1 MLNEYLTTS
10 EDTALF
16 IDTLAAVAPGTALRD
31 GLTRILK
38 GETGALIVLGTNDAV
53 EQMTGGGFTIDV
65 EFTATRLR
73 ELAKMDGAI
82 ILSANADRILR
93 AGVQLLPD
101 GSLPT
106 DETGTRH
113 RTADR
118 AAQQS
123 GLPVV
128 SVSKSMRPVA
138 LYVGGH
144 RLVVEESAA
153 ILSRANQA
161 LATLERYKY
170 RLDEV
175 SAVLSALEIEDM
187 VTARDVAAVAQR
199 LEMVRRIA
207 AEIADH
213 VVELGTDGR
222 LIALQH
228 EELVSGVDAGRVL
241 IVSDYAPVVE
251 GFIPVDAVL
260 GALYSLSPTDLLD
273 LELVAHTFGL
283 GGGFEGLDTPVS
295 PRGYRLLS
303 RVQRLPD
310 FAVERLVTHFGDAQ
324 RLLAAT
330 IDQLQAVDG
339 IGETRA
345 RSVRDGLS
353 RMVESNFR

>member
-1 MLNEYLTTS
+1 MLNEHLSTP
-10 EDTALF
+10 EDTTAF
-16 IDTLAAVAPGTALRD
+16 ITTLAAVAPGTILRD
-31 GLTRILK
+31 GLTRILM
-38 GETGALIVLGTNDAV
+38 GETGALIVLGTNDAI
-53 EQMTGGGFTIDV
+53 EHMTDGGFTIDV

-82 ILSANADRILR
+82 ILSPGADRILR

-101 GSLPT
+101 GAIPT

-118 AAQQS
+118 AAKQS

-128 SVSKSMRPVA
+128 SVSKSMRTVA
-138 LYVGGH
+138 LYVLGH
-144 RLVVEESAA
+144 RHVLEDSAA

-187 VTARDVAAVAQR
+187 VTVRDVAAAAQR

-207 AEIADH
+207 TEIADH

-222 LIALQH
+222 LISLQH
-228 EELVSGVDAGRVL
+228 DELVSGVDAGRVL
-241 IVSDYAPVVE
+241 IVRDYVPSVDGYVH
-251 GFIPVDAVL
+251 VDAAL
-260 GALYSLSPTDLLD
+260 GALYSLSTTDLLD
-273 LELVAHTFGL
+273 LELVANTFGI

-303 RVQRLPD
+303 RVPRLPD
-310 FAVERLVTHFGDAQ
+310 FAIERLVAHFGDVQ
-324 RLLAAT
+324 HLLAAT

-339 IGETRA
+339 IGDTRA

>member
-128 SVSKSMRPVA
+128 SVSKSMHTVA
-138 LYVGGH
+138 LYVRGH
-144 RLVVEESAA
+144 RHVVEESAA

-161 LATLERYKY
+161 LATLERYK
-170 RLDEV
+170 
-175 SAVLSALEIEDM
+175 
-187 VTARDVAAVAQR
+187 
-199 LEMVRRIA
+199 
-207 AEIADH
+207 
-213 VVELGTDGR
+213 
-222 LIALQH
+222 
-228 EELVSGVDAGRVL
+228 
-241 IVSDYAPVVE
+241 
-251 GFIPVDAVL
+251 
-260 GALYSLSPTDLLD
+260 
-273 LELVAHTFGL
+273 
-283 GGGFEGLDTPVS
+283 
-295 PRGYRLLS
+295 
-303 RVQRLPD
+303 
-310 FAVERLVTHFGDAQ
+310 
-324 RLLAAT
+324 
-330 IDQLQAVDG
+330 
-339 IGETRA
+339 
-345 RSVRDGLS
+345 
-353 RMVESNFR
+353 

>member
-1 MLNEYLTTS
+1 MLS
-10 EDTALF
+10 EHYDGDADTALL
-16 IDTLAAVAPGTALRD
+16 IETLAAVAPGTALRD
-31 GLTRILK
+31 GLTRILM
-38 GETGALIVLGTNDAV
+38 GETGALIVLGSNEDV
-53 EQMTGGGFTIDV
+53 ERMTGGGFTIDV
-65 EFTATRLR
+65 DFTAMRLR

-82 ILSANADRILR
+82 ILSQNADRILR

-101 GSLPT
+101 GNLPT

-128 SVSKSMRPVA
+128 SVSKSMRTVA
-138 LYVGGH
+138 LYVRGH
-144 RLVVEESAA
+144 RHVVEESAA
-153 ILSRANQA
+153 ILSRSNQA

-187 VTARDVAAVAQR
+187 VTIRDVVAVAQR

-207 AEIADH
+207 AEIAGY

-222 LIALQH
+222 LISLQH
-228 EELVSGVDAGRVL
+228 DELVFGVDDGRVL
-241 IVSDYAPVVE
+241 IVRDYVPALNGQVD
-251 GFIPVDAVL
+251 VDAVL
-260 GALYSLSPTDLLD
+260 NALYSLSPTELLD
-273 LELVAHTFGL
+273 LELVAGAL
-283 GGGFEGLDTPVS
+283 NIDGGIDGLDGSLS
-295 PRGYRLLS
+295 PRGYRLLA
-303 RVQRLPD
+303 RVSRLPD
-310 FAVERLVTHFGDAQ
+310 FAIERLVAHFGDAQ
-324 RLLAAT
+324 RLFAAS